1 MIQIL
6 IIIILKFWNMANKTE
21 CIRVIIR
28 CRPLSEQEM
37 KDGREVAVKM
47 IKETGEILI

>member
-1 MIQIL
+1 
-6 IIIILKFWNMANKTE
+6 MASKGTGGDKTE
-21 CIRVIIR
+21 TIRVVIR

-47 IKETGEILI
+47 IKETGEVIV